1 MRANLFIMRFHNGLH
16 SNKCASFTADS
27 TAPGNFY
34 NFDAIFLMMRG
45 RVVLFLPAIPCRLW
59 RVVERKK
66 FRNMFG
72 NIFQT
77 FDMYRA

>member
-27 TAPGNFY
+27 TVPGNFY

-59 RVVERKK
+59 RVVERK
-66 FRNMFG
+66 
-72 NIFQT
+72 
-77 FDMYRA
+77 